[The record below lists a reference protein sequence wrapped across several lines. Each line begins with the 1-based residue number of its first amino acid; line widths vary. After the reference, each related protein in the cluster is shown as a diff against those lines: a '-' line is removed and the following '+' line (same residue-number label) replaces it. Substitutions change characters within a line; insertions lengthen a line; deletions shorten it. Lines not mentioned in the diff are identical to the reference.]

1 MIKEQEK
8 ILVDYQEQWIHQLPK
23 LRNIANEFDIFP
35 QIVRCSEIKG
45 SQVLSRMVVQPK
57 CVAILIFMDYP
68 FFPVLLGG
76 GTLYILINGKVEFS
90 LDSWVSFTE
99 PVLLKLE
106 TGDLIE
112 ICYENTTED
121 SLLINDIAIGLCYER
136 MESGRRN
143 GIELFNIMDFGTYG
157 KFADVLKCMKVNGKV
172 ALLPFEYIQNG
183 ITMFGGHG
191 GWEVV
196 LYRFTV
202 SDGYQYILPFEFS
215 SSVNFNTET
224 INFLVKI
231 NGRVMDMLPTPSL
244 LNSKRIYPVQS
255 GDKIEITAMLFEG
268 AAIEFEKNPKLY
280 LMTECTES
288 EFEAY
293 KNFMDDYD
301 IYCSADDLISGYA
314 KELENIKNLSENERD
329 DLFNK
334 IYYLRELKKN
344 PPDIS
349 AARKNRDS
357 TEIINETK
365 GMEIH
370 RI

>member
-1 MIKEQEK
+1 MTEEQEK
-8 ILVDYQEQWIHQLPK
+8 VLADYQDKWIPQLSK
-23 LRNIANEFDIFP
+23 LRNIADKYDIFP
-35 QIVRCSEIKG
+35 QIVRDSEIKG

-57 CVAILIFMDYP
+57 CVALLIFMDYP

-76 GTLYILINGKVEFS
+76 GTLYILINGKIEFS
-90 LDSWVSFTE
+90 LNSWVSFTE
-99 PVLLKLE
+99 PVLLKLA

-112 ICYENTTED
+112 IRYENTTED
-121 SLLINDIAIGLCYER
+121 SLLINDLAIGLCYER

-143 GIELFNIMDFGTYG
+143 GIELFNIMQLGTYG
-157 KFADVLKCMKVNGKV
+157 KIADILNCMKMNGKV
-172 ALLPFEYIQNG
+172 ALLPFDYIQKG

-202 SDGYQYILPFEFS
+202 PDGYRYILPFEFS
-215 SSVNFNTET
+215 SPVNFNTET
-224 INFLVKI
+224 INFLIKI
-231 NGRVMDMLPTPSL
+231 NGGLMDMLPTPRL

-268 AAIEFEKNPKLY
+268 TAIKYEKNPKLY

-288 EFEAY
+288 EFEVY
-293 KNFMDDYD
+293 KNFMDEYD
-301 IYCSADDLISGYA
+301 IYCAADDLIANYA
-314 KELENIKNLSENERD
+314 KELENIKSLSENERD

-334 IYYLRELKKN
+334 INYLQRLKKN

-349 AARKNRDS
+349 VVRNNRDS
-357 TEIINETK
+357 MEIINEAK
-365 GMEIH
+365 GMEMH